1 MKFQW
6 EENLVLGITQIDKE
20 HMELVQQANKLFD
33 ALGDPD
39 KSSKEILETLNF
51 LAGYVVNH
59 FNSEEKLQLKYGYPM
74 FNQHKRIHED
84 FKKEVATLI
93 HDIEINGLKTS
104 QKLSINKMVIHWL
117 KNHIG
122 VEDRK
127 VAEYI
132 KSKQ

>member
-6 EENLVLGITQIDKE
+6 EDSLVLGIDQMDQE

-33 ALGDPD
+33 ALGNPD
-39 KSSKEILETLNF
+39 KSSKEIVETLNF

-59 FNSEEKLQLKYGYPM
+59 FNSEEKLQQKYGYPS
-74 FNQHKRIHED
+74 FTEHKRIHEG
-84 FKKEVATLI
+84 FKSEVVALI
-93 HDIEINGLKTS
+93 QDVESNGLKTS
-104 QKLSINKMVIHWL
+104 QKLSINKMVINWL
-117 KNHIG
+117 KKHIG